1 MTNRPPNG
9 PSPDRDDSGAAS
21 DARATALLAE
31 VAATFAGTAP
41 NIYRMLAANPAVL
54 ECLVRLKHLLERD
67 GMPSTGEQAIV
78 ALIVADGKARQGKA
92 RQKKG
97 AEAPKRKTAWREGT
111 ERLNE
116 VSAA

>member
-31 VAATFAGTAP
+31 VAAAFAGTAP
-41 NIYRMLAANPAVL
+41 NIYRMLAAKPAVL
-54 ECLVRLKHLLERD
+54 ECFVRLEHLLERN
-67 GMPSTGEQAIV
+67 GMLPTGERAIV
-78 ALIVADGKARQGKA
+78 ALIVADGKARQ
-92 RQKKG
+92 KKG
-97 AEAPKRKTAWREGT
+97 AEAPKRTTPWREGA

>member
-21 DARATALLAE
+21 DARAAALLAE

-54 ECLVRLKHLLERD
+54 ECLVRLEHLLERD
-67 GMPSTGEQAIV
+67 GMLSTGEQAIV
-78 ALIVADGKARQGKA
+78 ALIVADGKAMCGAAFKARQGKK
-92 RQKKG
+92 R
-97 AEAPKRKTAWREGT
+97 APKRPNGQHHGGKG
-111 ERLNE
+111 L
-116 VSAA
+116 SG